1 MIDWLYPVR
10 CPGCFLPVL
19 PKGALVHS
27 DCERKFH
34 RLSGA
39 LCMKCGCPLESEE
52 QEYCPECEGKDRVWD
67 VGRSVFSYQG
77 SAGKVLRCIKREGT
91 EEFVRYF
98 AIQMKKSQEAFIRRV
113 APDCIVPVPLH
124 PSRQRSRGF
133 NQAELLAKALG
144 VQLELPVRLL
154 LKKHKKTKDQK
165 SLNRLER
172 SKNVQDAFFIDR
184 EALGGNIPQ
193 SVLLV
198 DDVVTTGSTLSA
210 CALAY
215 LAAFNSSAAFLSA
228 NSFSLMYFL
237 FAFSCGNSLCFS

>member
-67 VGRSVFSYQG
+67 LGRSVFSYQG

-91 EEFVRYF
+91 EEFVQYF

-144 VQLELPVRLL
+144 EQLELPVRLL
-154 LKKHKKTKDQK
+154 LKKTKRTMDQK
-165 SLNRLER
+165 SLGRLER
-172 SKNVQDAFFIDR
+172 KKNVQDVFSVDA
-184 EALGGNIPQ
+184 EALGEDIPGV
-193 SVLLV
+193 VLLV

-210 CALAY
+210 CAAVLKAQGI
-215 LAAFNSSAAFLSA
+215 LRVAFISVCTGEQS
-228 NSFSLMYFL
+228 
-237 FAFSCGNSLCFS
+237 G